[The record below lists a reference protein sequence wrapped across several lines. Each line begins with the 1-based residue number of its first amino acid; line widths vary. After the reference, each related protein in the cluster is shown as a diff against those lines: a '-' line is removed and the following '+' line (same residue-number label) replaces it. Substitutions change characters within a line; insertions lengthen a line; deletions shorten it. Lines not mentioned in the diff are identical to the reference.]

1 MKKYFFILIFLIN
14 TPFVYADQIV
24 KYVDLDSILKNSNK
38 GKDIVNELNKIN
50 SKNLDELN
58 YKKDELKKLDN
69 EIKKLS
75 NVVSENELQNKIDD
89 LKKKINTY
97 KQFQKNKS
105 NEINEI
111 KNKKIENFFRDILPY
126 IEKYMKDNNIAIIFD
141 KKNIFIAD
149 SNYDITRE
157 IIELL
162 NKQL

>member
-1 MKKYFFILIFLIN
+1 MKKYFFILIFVIN
-14 TPFVYADQIV
+14 TSFVYAEQIV

-50 SKNLDELN
+50 SKNLEELN
-58 YKKDELKKLDN
+58 IKEDELKKLDN

-75 NVVSENELQNKIDD
+75 NVVSENELQNKIDN
-89 LKKKINTY
+89 LKKKINSY
-97 KQFQKNKS
+97 KLFQKNKS

-111 KNKKIENFFRDILPY
+111 KNKKIEKFFKDILPY

-149 SNYDITRE
+149 SNYDITKE

>member
-1 MKKYFFILIFLIN
+1 MKKYFFILIFVIN
-14 TPFVYADQIV
+14 TSFVYAEQIV

-38 GKDIVNELNKIN
+38 GIDIVNELNKIN
-50 SKNLDELN
+50 SKNLEELN
-58 YKKDELKKLDN
+58 IKEDELKKLDN

-75 NVVSENELQNKIDD
+75 NVVSENELQNKIDN
-89 LKKKINTY
+89 LKKKINSY
-97 KQFQKNKS
+97 KLFQKNKS

-111 KNKKIENFFRDILPY
+111 KNKKIEKFFKDILPY

-149 SNYDITRE
+149 SNYDITKE

>member
-1 MKKYFFILIFLIN
+1 MKKYFFILIFVIN
-14 TPFVYADQIV
+14 TSFVYAEQIV

-50 SKNLDELN
+50 SKNLEELN
-58 YKKDELKKLDN
+58 IKKDELKKLDN

-75 NVVSENELQNKIDD
+75 NVVSENELQNKIDN
-89 LKKKINTY
+89 LKKKINSY
-97 KQFQKNKS
+97 KLFQKNKS

-111 KNKKIENFFRDILPY
+111 KNKKIEKFFKDILPY

-149 SNYDITRE
+149 SNYDITKE

>member
-1 MKKYFFILIFLIN
+1 MKKFFFILIFLIY
-14 TPFVYADQIV
+14 TPFVYAEQIV
-24 KYVDLDSILKNSNK
+24 KYVDLDSILKNSKK

-50 SKNLDELN
+50 SKNLEELN
-58 YKKDELKKLDN
+58 NKKDELKKLDN

-75 NVVSENELQNKIDD
+75 NVVSDNELQNKIDD

-111 KNKKIENFFRDILPY
+111 KNKKIENFFKDILPY

-162 NKQL
+162 NKEL

>member
-1 MKKYFFILIFLIN
+1 MKKYFFILIFVIN
-14 TPFVYADQIV
+14 TSFVYAEQIV

-38 GKDIVNELNKIN
+38 GIDIVNELNKIN
-50 SKNLDELN
+50 SKNLEELN
-58 YKKDELKKLDN
+58 IKKDELKKLDN

-75 NVVSENELQNKIDD
+75 NVVSENELQNKIDN
-89 LKKKINTY
+89 LKKKINSY
-97 KQFQKNKS
+97 KLFQKNKS

-111 KNKKIENFFRDILPY
+111 KNKKIEKFFKDILPY
-126 IEKYMKDNNIAIIFD
+126 IEKYMKDKKIAIIFD

-149 SNYDITRE
+149 SNYDITKE